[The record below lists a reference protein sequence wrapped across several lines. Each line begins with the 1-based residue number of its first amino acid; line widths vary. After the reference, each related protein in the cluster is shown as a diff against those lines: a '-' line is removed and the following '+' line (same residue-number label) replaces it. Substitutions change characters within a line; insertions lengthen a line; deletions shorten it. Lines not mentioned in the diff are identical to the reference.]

1 MCLKIFG
8 FFLLFAG
15 IVLIIYAALST
26 YQVFSKKASP
36 INLFSFSG
44 ISMDPSQFI
53 PQSSINPEISQLL
66 KQSQGIQT
74 SKKTEMIPADLI
86 NDPANIFAHLMLMG
100 FLATIGFKLASLGT
114 MLVRPIVVHLKA
126 KETVVMP
133 EDSVQ

>member
-1 MCLKIFG
+1 MYLKIFG

-26 YQVFSKKASP
+26 YLVFSKKASP
-36 INLFSFSG
+36 INLFSFNG

-53 PQSSINPEISQLL
+53 PQASINPEIAQLL
-66 KQSQGIQT
+66 GKEQNIGQL
-74 SKKTEMIPADLI
+74 KKTEVIPPEII
-86 NDPANIFAHLMLMG
+86 NDTANIFAHLMLMG
-100 FLATIGFKLASLGT
+100 FLATIGFKLASLGA